1 MVSRE
6 TELSINIFKYYMAL
20 YDTFNSAFFLS
31 LATLTCGGFYFLVN
45 TCYRS
50 KCAEVNLCGILII
63 KRDVKLENDSQEFIP
78 SRRNSIV

>member
-6 TELSINIFKYYMAL
+6 TELRINIFKYYMAL

-50 KCAEVNLCGILII
+50 KCAEVNFCGILII
-63 KRDVKLENDSQEFIP
+63 KRDVKLENESQEFIP